1 MTLSC
6 TFVKYLLT
14 AGSMKIRMLRKWNN
28 GLKDFVQGNVLEVS
42 DGKAKELI
50 GERLAEKYYGEYP
63 PKDKM
68 KTDLFKPK
76 NIKKNVKS

>member
-1 MTLSC
+1 
-6 TFVKYLLT
+6 
-14 AGSMKIRMLRKWNN
+14 MKIRMLRKWNN

-42 DGKAKELI
+42 DGRAKELI
-50 GERLAEKYYGEYP
+50 GERLAEKYDGEYP

-68 KTDLFKPK
+68 ITDLFKPK